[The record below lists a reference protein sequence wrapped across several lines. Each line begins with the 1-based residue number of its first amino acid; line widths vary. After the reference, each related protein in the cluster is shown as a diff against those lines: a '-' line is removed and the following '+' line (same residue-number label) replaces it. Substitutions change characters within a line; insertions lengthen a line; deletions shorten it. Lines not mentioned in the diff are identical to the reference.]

1 MNYVI
6 QILFQYPLYHKQKL
20 ISYSNSNK
28 YNADIDSSSVDKIAA
43 LTAEAKQFLLAAA
56 KKLDLSARGY
66 FKVIKVARTI
76 ADLESSLEITI
87 PHVAESLQYR
97 QIIPT

>member
-1 MNYVI
+1 MFPASHIKIYCPVI
-6 QILFQYPLYHKQKL
+6 HRLQTNR
-20 ISYSNSNK
+20 YSNSNK
-28 YNADIDSSSVDKIAA
+28 YNADIDSSSVDKITT
-43 LTAEAKQFLLAAA
+43 LTTEVKQFLLAAA

-97 QIIPT
+97 QIIST